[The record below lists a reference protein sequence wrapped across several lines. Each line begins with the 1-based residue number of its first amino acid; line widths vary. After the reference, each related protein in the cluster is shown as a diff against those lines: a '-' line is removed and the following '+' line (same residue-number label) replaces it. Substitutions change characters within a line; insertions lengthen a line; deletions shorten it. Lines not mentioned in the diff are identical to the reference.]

1 MTILVKAVSP
11 PFSELLPYLLAIA
24 VLALVMV
31 YVMVQWSR
39 AMIFSRSSQQELSP
53 APTEGWSPA
62 WAWGFAYAA
71 VWALLIAAYLRLFDR
86 LGEPRNPRNFAL
98 LFLVAA
104 GWFGVN
110 WLLILFIRAIQRAN
124 EPAAAGVELGRDL
137 RDDWASGDDKDEQV
151 GVEVAAPAWVLGS
164 RLRGGLRTAL
174 SVIVFLTII
183 GIGEALPPLQR
194 LHAWTQAHQQPL
206 LWVTIPVL
214 AIGFVLF
221 MGCAIH
227 LVLTGGRPMSR
238 QEIDRM
244 NRPGRF
250 GPALWRGSVYRS
262 AGLAAGSEGEDSASF
277 SEVKQAWRE
286 RAWRASPRWRRLFL
300 WTVGAALLASGLIGT
315 IFVIASAGIKLVL
328 GGAYLYA
335 VVRTIVAFSRA

>member
-1 MTILVKAVSP
+1 MSP
-11 PFSELLPYLLAIA
+11 PFSELLPYLLATVA
-24 VLALVMV
+24 LALAMV

-39 AMIFSRSSQQELSP
+39 AMIASGSSREGFPP
-53 APTEGWSPA
+53 AQAEGWSPA
-62 WAWGFAYAA
+62 WRWGFAYAA

-98 LFLVAA
+98 LLLVAA
-104 GWFGVN
+104 SWFGVN
-110 WLLILFIRAIQRAN
+110 WLLILFIRALQRAN
-124 EPAAAGVELGRDL
+124 ERAVVGVEQERDL
-137 RDDWASGDDKDEQV
+137 RDDRDSRDDNDERV
-151 GVEVAAPAWVLGS
+151 VEVAAPAPARTLGS

-174 SVIVFLTII
+174 GVVLALVVI

-194 LHAWTQAHQQPL
+194 LHAWTQAHQQSL

-221 MGCAIH
+221 MGCAIN

-262 AGLAAGSEGEDSASF
+262 AGLAMGSEGEDSASF

-286 RAWRASPRWRRLFL
+286 RAWRNSSRWRRMFL
-300 WTVGAALLASGLIGT
+300 WMLGAALLASGLVGT
-315 IFVIASAGIKLVL
+315 IFVIAPAGIKLVL